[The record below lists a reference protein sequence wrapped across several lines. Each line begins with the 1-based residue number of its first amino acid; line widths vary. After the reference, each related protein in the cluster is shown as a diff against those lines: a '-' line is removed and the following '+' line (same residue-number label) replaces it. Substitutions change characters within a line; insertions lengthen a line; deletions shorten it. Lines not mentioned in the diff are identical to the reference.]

1 MAMGTR
7 DFAQHPS
14 VGHIISNRYSITNYY
29 KCDVQNPQNGT
40 FTNSWEMLPTP
51 GKCLRVGNAGNDIT
65 KV

>member
-40 FTNSWEMLPTP
+40 FTNSWEMFESRQ
-51 GKCLRVGNAGNDIT
+51 CWE
-65 KV
+65 